1 MASPARQAPPDR
13 VDPRLYAE
21 LCALPAHQVGEI
33 LDQHLHVSP
42 RPRMAHALGAM
53 GLSNIVGGPFHF
65 GRGGPG
71 GWIILT
77 EPELHLSA
85 DVVVPDLAGW
95 RRQRLPRLPN
105 APALTLAPD
114 WACEIISASTERI
127 DRTVKRDIYAREGV
141 GHLWFIEPTAQTLE
155 AFRLEGGRW
164 TLTATVAGDA
174 IARIEPFDAIELELA
189 LLWADVEPAPPE

>member
-1 MASPARQAPPDR
+1 
-13 VDPRLYAE
+13 
-21 LCALPAHQVGEI
+21 
-33 LDQHLHVSP
+33 
-42 RPRMAHALGAM
+42 MAHALGAM

>member
-1 MASPARQAPPDR
+1 MASPARQDAADR
-13 VDPRLYAE
+13 VNPRLYAE

-33 LDQHLHVSP
+33 LDERLHVS
-42 RPRMAHALGAM
+42 RRARTAHARSSGSLGGA
-53 GLSNIVGGPFHF
+53 LTGPFDW

-77 EPELHLSA
+77 EPELHLA
-85 DVVVPDLAGW
+85 TDVVVPDLAGW
-95 RRQRLPRLPN
+95 RRERLPRLPN

-114 WACEIISASTERI
+114 WVCEIISASTERI

-141 GHLWFIEPTAQTLE
+141 GHLWFIEPAAQTLE
-155 AFRLEGGRW
+155 AFRLEAGRW
-164 TLTATVAGDA
+164 TLGGTFAGDA
-174 IARIEPFDAIELELA
+174 VARIEPFDAIELELA